1 MRAGRLQDAEPE
13 LRTAMEKAVARG
25 EFQTARAC
33 SGNLADVLRAE
44 GRYVEALRIVEQM
57 PNYTKRAGL
66 GPWSQLL
73 DESHRLSILLH
84 LPGNNKKV
92 LRRITK
98 LHEQMKM
105 LGDRPGA
112 KEAVLIWRVREAIWD
127 TGRDAAIGLEKW
139 EQALEFGR
147 NGQQSKSE
155 RGASSFELAIAA
167 FFDYG
172 PLLRLKRYDEAQP
185 LLYACRDVFERE
197 HSIGLLGKVYS
208 GLADLEHHLG
218 RPATAQQFEKTA
230 LRFKYTTESGPD
242 SVGVSHFNIANYII
256 GSYGAQG
263 EALAH
268 RLAATLI
275 VVVMESPRA
284 ASGFA
289 RLVRDLR
296 NAGPVARAALP
307 AMDFTA
313 LCATVEKI
321 EGVRFRAMMERLA
334 GGAPQCD
341 QRFQQLVA
349 AALEAATKPE

>member
-1 MRAGRLQDAEPE
+1 
-13 LRTAMEKAVARG
+13 
-25 EFQTARAC
+25 
-33 SGNLADVLRAE
+33 
-44 GRYVEALRIVEQM
+44 
-57 PNYTKRAGL
+57 
-66 GPWSQLL
+66 
-73 DESHRLSILLH
+73 
-84 LPGNNKKV
+84 
-92 LRRITK
+92 
-98 LHEQMKM
+98 
-105 LGDRPGA
+105 
-112 KEAVLIWRVREAIWD
+112 
-127 TGRDAAIGLEKW
+127 
-139 EQALEFGR
+139 
-147 NGQQSKSE
+147 
-155 RGASSFELAIAA
+155 
-167 FFDYG
+167 
-172 PLLRLKRYDEAQP
+172 
-185 LLYACRDVFERE
+185 
-197 HSIGLLGKVYS
+197 
-208 GLADLEHHLG
+208 LEHHLG